1 MTIVGAWVTRFLIGQ
16 LRSYYMIWAT
26 QRIDRQIS
34 SYIKDENNTTEHIR
48 NLQAKRERLQIRTID
63 LMEENLLS
71 TDVIAGIVPN
81 QALESTRS
89 PHAALRWW
97 YAATLDAVSRASD
110 PSAAQNTDDPDQRRR
125 DQEDAFAMAPDSD
138 VAGAVVL
145 VNDDLYCTRR
155 ERPSARMRGCS

>member
-1 MTIVGAWVTRFLIGQ
+1 MSELTPLHKIPNKTSVGSGVVGIGLGTVAAAIAPRVAENASVIASIQILAPTMTIVGAWVTRFLIGQ

-89 PHAALRWW
+89 PHAALR
-97 YAATLDAVSRASD
+97 
-110 PSAAQNTDDPDQRRR
+110 
-125 DQEDAFAMAPDSD
+125 
-138 VAGAVVL
+138 
-145 VNDDLYCTRR
+145 
-155 ERPSARMRGCS
+155 